1 MRILFDHSTPRP
13 LRGYLA
19 GHDVD
24 TAAEQGW
31 AELSNGELLDSAE
44 DAGYDV
50 LITPDQSIPYQQN
63 LEERRLSIVVL
74 SSNRWP
80 IVRPKVAEIRSAIEM
95 IETSELVEIVC
106 EEIWE
111 IE

>member
-44 DAGYDV
+44 DAG
-50 LITPDQSIPYQQN
+50 
-63 LEERRLSIVVL
+63 
-74 SSNRWP
+74 
-80 IVRPKVAEIRSAIEM
+80 
-95 IETSELVEIVC
+95 
-106 EEIWE
+106 
-111 IE
+111 

>member
-1 MRILFDHSTPRP
+1 MRILFDHATPQP

-63 LEERRLSIVVL
+63 LVGRHLSILVL
-74 SSNRWP
+74 GSNRWP
-80 IVRPKVAEIRSAIEM
+80 IVRPKVAEIRSAIEA
-95 IETSELVEIVC
+95 IGTSELIEVEM
-106 EEIWE
+106 
-111 IE
+111 

>member
-44 DAGYDV
+44 DAGYDL
-50 LITPDQSIPYQQN
+50 LITPDQSIPDQQN
-63 LEERRLSIVVL
+63 LESRRLSILVL
-74 SSNRWP
+74 GSNRWP
-80 IVRPKVAEIRSAIEM
+80 IVRPKVADIRSAIEG
-95 IETSELVEIVC
+95 IGISELIEVEM
-106 EEIWE
+106 
-111 IE
+111 

>member
-24 TAAEQGW
+24 TAAERGW

-63 LEERRLSIVVL
+63 LVGRQLYILAL

-80 IVRPKVAEIRSAIEM
+80 LVRPQVAEIRSAIEV
-95 IETSELVEIVC
+95 IETGELIEIVC
-106 EEIWE
+106 EEIRG